1 MLLLGLSSVDF
12 AGVSVGSDLCVF
24 CEGQCWVC
32 PMCIL
37 RGPVLGLSYVDSVN
51 VSVGSVLCGFFE
63 GQCWVCPLWI
73 L

>member
-1 MLLLGLSSVDF
+1 MLDLCSVDS
-12 AGVSVGSDLCVF
+12 AKVSVGSVLFGF

-32 PMCIL
+32 PLWIL
-37 RGPVLGLSYVDSVN
+37 RGSLLVLSYVDSVN